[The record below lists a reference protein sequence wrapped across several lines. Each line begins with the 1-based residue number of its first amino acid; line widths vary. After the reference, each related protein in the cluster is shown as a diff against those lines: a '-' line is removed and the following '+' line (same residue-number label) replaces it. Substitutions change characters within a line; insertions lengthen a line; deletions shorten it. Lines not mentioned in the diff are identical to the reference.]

1 MKHLTV
7 QGKGSV
13 SAEPDIVL
21 ISFTVSGTAM
31 DYEAALKNLNN
42 RVNNL
47 RENLSASGLDKEDL
61 KTTDFNVSVE
71 TEYKNDRRIFAG
83 YRATHRLTIELPLEK
98 ELLNSVLAN
107 IGEGYSGAQI
117 SLQFSVK
124 DRESLKEQVLIQAV
138 KNARKNAEILASA
151 AGVKLGEIRE
161 INYHWSEVHFYH
173 RRAEMVCESAAEYNV
188 DIEPE
193 EISATDNVTIIYEIS
208 E

>member
-1 MKHLTV
+1 MKHLNV

-13 SAEPDIVL
+13 YAEPDIVL
-21 ISFTVSGTAM
+21 ISFTVSGKAM

-47 RENLSASGLDKEDL
+47 RDNLSVSGLDKSDL

-71 TEYKNDRRIFAG
+71 TEYKNERRVFAG
-83 YRATHRLTIELPLEK
+83 YRATHRLIIELTLEK

-117 SLQFSVK
+117 NLQFSVK

-138 KNARKNAEILASA
+138 KNARKNAGILASA

-161 INYHWSEVHFYH
+161 INYHWSEIHFFQ
-173 RRAEMVCESAAEYNV
+173 RQAEMVCESAAEYNV

-193 EISATDNVTIIYEIS
+193 EISVSDNVTIIYEIVD
-208 E
+208 